1 MKKKT
6 LLIVESHTKAKT
18 IKKFLGSNYQV
29 QASNGHLIDLP
40 KSKLGIDVENEF
52 QPQYITIRGRGEI
65 LKKLKSAS
73 KKVDRVLLATDP
85 DREGEA
91 ICWHLGRALELDP
104 EEPNRVEFN
113 EITKEAVKKALK
125 APRFIDNNRVEAQQA
140 RRILD
145 RLVGYKI
152 SPLLWKNV
160 KKGLSAGRVQSVAV
174 HLICERE
181 KEIEAFVPE
190 EYWTIE
196 AVLTGSKDST
206 PFNAELRWQ
215 GKEKIK
221 INNKEEAEK
230 IVQDLQNKNFRIEK
244 ITSRQENKKPAPPFT
259 TSSLQQEASQ
269 KLGFSTRKTMQLAQQ
284 LYEGVNL
291 GESGMTGLVTYI
303 RTDSVKVSEEAAGQ
317 TREYIKNHLGSDY
330 VPSQPHKFK
339 SARKA
344 QEAHESI
351 RPTDINREPEKVKAY
366 LNKDQQKLYTLIWT
380 RFLASQTAAAL
391 LHKLRVDISAG
402 KYKFR
407 ANGSNIVFP
416 GYLYLYRKDKDR
428 EEVDKL
434 LPSLSEEEALGLEK
448 LIPEQHFTQ
457 PPPRYNEASLVK
469 TLEEKGIGRP
479 STYSPI
485 IETIRSRG
493 YVIIDNKAFIPTEL
507 GKVVLDLLQ
516 DYFPE
521 IINVEFTARMEDKLD
536 NIEEGE
542 MNSLD
547 ILQEF
552 YESFR
557 QRVEA
562 ADKQMEN
569 VELEPEYS
577 EETCPKCGL
586 NLVYRYGRFGR
597 FLACPGFPECR
608 FTRNVDAETGV
619 KCPVDGGEIVLK
631 RSRKGRPFYGCNNY
645 PDCTFS
651 LWKKPLPQKCPHCGY
666 FMVQQNKNVLS
677 CGDPSCESNI
687 KYKTEVDK

>member
-6 LLIVESHTKAKT
+6 LLIVESQTKAKT
-18 IKKFLGSNYQV
+18 IKKFLGSNYKV
-29 QASNGHLIDLP
+29 EASNGHLIDLP
-40 KSKLGIDVENEF
+40 KSKLGIDVENNF

-73 KKVDRVLLATDP
+73 KKVDRVLLAPDP

-91 ICWHLGRALELDP
+91 ICWHLGRALDLDP

-113 EITKEAVKKALK
+113 EITNEAVKKALK
-125 APRFIDNNRVEAQQA
+125 EPRFIDNYRVEAQQA

-145 RLVGYKI
+145 RLVGYQI

-196 AVLTGSKDST
+196 AVLTGRKDST
-206 PFNAELRWQ
+206 PFNAELRWR
-215 GKEKIK
+215 GKQKIK
-221 INNKEEAEK
+221 IDNKEEAEK
-230 IVQDLQNKNFRIEK
+230 IVQDLQNENFRVEK
-244 ITSRQENKKPAPPFT
+244 ITSRQEEKKPAPPFT

-284 LYEGVNL
+284 LYEGVNT

-303 RTDSVKVSEEAAGQ
+303 RTDSVKVSEEAAKQ
-317 TREYIKNHLGSDY
+317 TREYIKYHLGSDY

-339 SARKA
+339 SSKKA

-351 RPTDINREPEKVKAY
+351 RPTDVNRDPEQLKAH
-366 LNKDQQKLYTLIWT
+366 LNKDQLKLYKLIWT

-402 KYKFR
+402 EYKFR
-407 ANGSNIVFP
+407 ANGSNIIFS
-416 GYLYLYRKDKDR
+416 GYLYLYRKDKDQ

-434 LPSLSEEEALGLEK
+434 LPSLSEGENLGLK
-448 LIPEQHFTQ
+448 NLMPEQHFTQ

-469 TLEEKGIGRP
+469 MLEEKGIGRP

-493 YVIIDNKAFIPTEL
+493 YVIIENKAFIPTEL
-507 GKVVLDLLQ
+507 GKVVIDLLQ
-516 DYFPE
+516 NYFPE
-521 IINVEFTARMEDKLD
+521 IIDVEFTAKMEDKLD
-536 NIEEGE
+536 DIEEGE
-542 MNSLD
+542 LNSQDVLN
-547 ILQEF
+547 EF
-552 YESFR
+552 YEPFR

-562 ADKQMEN
+562 AEKQMEN

-577 EETCPKCGL
+577 EETCPKCER

-631 RSRKGRPFYGCNNY
+631 RSRKGRTFYGCDNY

-666 FMVQQNKNVLS
+666 FMVQQNKNVIA

-687 KYKTEVDK
+687 KYKTEVEK

>member
-1 MKKKT
+1 LKKKT